1 MGVVVSGFEVV
12 QPSIAIEVVTPVAK
26 WVDAGHR
33 AGRGEHLAPGVVGVA
48 CNGVAA
54 CIQYVRH
61 IALQVRDVV
70 VHRRCSGAAA
80 LVREAVGCA
89 ALVVEELQRLP
100 AVVLRYQRAALPHIL
115 VLLAVNRLR
124 QAKPIRI
131 IGVAVVQPRAAVDRA
146 REPPPVRPAE
156 GRPVIPARRVAY
168 SVIADGLT
176 VVGGQ
181 QVFPVAV
188 AVGVAL
194 ADGVIVIPDDESNS
208 LNRAEDICPVIE
220 LIVCAMAGYHLY

>member
-1 MGVVVSGFEVV
+1 MLL
-12 QPSIAIEVVTPVAK
+12 IA
-26 WVDAGHR
+26 H
-33 AGRGEHLAPGVVGVA
+33 
-48 CNGVAA
+48 
-54 CIQYVRH
+54 
-61 IALQVRDVV
+61 
-70 VHRRCSGAAA
+70 
-80 LVREAVGCA
+80 
-89 ALVVEELQRLP
+89 
-100 AVVLRYQRAALPHIL
+100 
-115 VLLAVNRLR
+115 RLR
-124 QAKPIRI
+124 QAKPVRI

-168 SVIADGLT
+168 RIIADGLP

>member
-61 IALQVRDVV
+61 IALQVCDVV
-70 VHRRCSGAAA
+70 VHRRCGGAAA

-100 AVVLRYQRAALPHIL
+100 TVVLRYQRAALPHIL
-115 VLLAVNRLR
+115 VLLIAHRLR
-124 QAKPIRI
+124 QAKPVRI
-131 IGVAVVQPRAAVDRA
+131 IGVAVVQPSAAVDRA